1 MRFINF
7 SKYYADFDY
16 FWGVKSISSFKPT
29 LSQSWLIALF
39 LVIGS
44 LLVGLI
50 VGALQL
56 FFPVSLLKCES
67 LSYLVCMLF
76 PFAYIL
82 AKSAEHSGE
91 EGTPLSRNSF
101 GRLGVCAFTL
111 LAILGM
117 LSLGVLTEP
126 LTAFIPMP
134 DSVKNLFEAA
144 FRDLPL
150 WDGIVSACIL
160 APLCEEFLCRGMM
173 LRGMLCSG
181 VSPRA
186 AIIWSAFI
194 FAAMHMNPW
203 QALPAFVL
211 GAFFGWVYYQTG
223 ALWLTILL
231 HCVNNS
237 MSTYLT
243 RAFDSLEIDDGLI
256 DILPT
261 GQYIL
266 LYCLCAALFA
276 AVILIFRKNEKT
288 LSV

>member
-1 MRFINF
+1 MRLINF

-16 FWGVKSISSFKPT
+16 FWVVKSISSFKPT
-29 LSQSWLIALF
+29 LSQSWLIAIF
-39 LVIGS
+39 LVAGS
-44 LLVGLI
+44 LLIGVI
-50 VGALQL
+50 AGALQL
-56 FFPVSLLKCES
+56 FFSVSLLKCES
-67 LSYLVCMLF
+67 LSYLAAMLF
-76 PFAYIL
+76 PFAYIM
-82 AKSAEHSGE
+82 AKSAGHSGE
-91 EGTPLSRNSF
+91 EGTPLNRNSF
-101 GRLGVCAFTL
+101 GKLGSPVYSL

-134 DSVKNLFEAA
+134 ESVKSIFESA

-150 WDGIVSACIL
+150 WDGIISACIL

-173 LRGMLCSG
+173 LRGMLGNG

-186 AIIWSAFI
+186 AILWSAFI

-211 GAFFGWVYYQTG
+211 GAFFGWVYCQTG

-231 HCVNNS
+231 HCINNS
-237 MSTYLT
+237 LSTYLT

-266 LYCLCAALFA
+266 LYCLCAVLFA

>member
-16 FWGVKSISSFKPT
+16 FWVVKSISSFKPT

-39 LVIGS
+39 LVAGS
-44 LLVGLI
+44 LLIGVI
-50 VGALQL
+50 AGALQL
-56 FFPVSLLKCES
+56 FFSVSLLKCES
-67 LSYLVCMLF
+67 LSYLAAMLF

-82 AKSAEHSGE
+82 AKSVEHSGE
-91 EGTPLSRNSF
+91 EGTPLNRNSF
-101 GRLGVCAFTL
+101 GRLGGSVYSL
-111 LAILGM
+111 LAISGM

-134 DSVKNLFEAA
+134 ESVKSIFEAA

-150 WDGIVSACIL
+150 WDGIISACIL

-173 LRGMLCSG
+173 LRGMLGNG

-186 AIIWSAFI
+186 AILWSAFI

-211 GAFFGWVYYQTG
+211 GAFFGWVYYHTG

-231 HCVNNS
+231 HCINNS
-237 MSTYLT
+237 LSTYLT

-266 LYCLCAALFA
+266 LYCLCVALFA